1 MYADLAQLIVNSPRI
16 LRIRLGT
23 RYAPVLGMGVRRY
36 QDLIAWQMAEA
47 FKSEVFKL
55 VLGSRGASAD
65 LRDRSQLLA
74 AAQSVTANIAEG
86 FLRNSPA
93 EFRRFLGI
101 GLGSL
106 GEAEDRLRDGILLGD
121 FAPENCE
128 EAFRFAR
135 RCAMACVRLRE
146 AQLAF
151 IAPKPRKPPRT

>member
-1 MYADLAQLIVNSPRI
+1 
-16 LRIRLGT
+16 
-23 RYAPVLGMGVRRY
+23 MGVCRY

-47 FKSEVFKL
+47 FKLEVFRL
-55 VLGSRGASAD
+55 VSGSREARAD
-65 LRDRSQLLA
+65 LRYRSQLLA

-106 GEAEDRLRDGILLGD
+106 GEAEGRLRDGIALGY
-121 FAPENCE
+121 FAAKDCGET
-128 EAFRFAR
+128 FRFGR
-135 RCAMACVRLRE
+135 RCAMACVRLKE

-151 IAPKPRKPPRT
+151 LPPKKTRNK